1 MVTTPGARAAYT
13 ASGSNAVPGWRGGR
27 GVVLDGAGAA
37 LVSTIVVVL
46 PPTPTTDPAISATPA
61 PIAAAATAS
70 PTAAMRPMRATV
82 ATAVTFPRGNGGGR
96 SGRFHVETTSSPA
109 CTAAPGS
116 ESVNVVRPVVPLSST
131 VPPIRSASWRAIARP
146 RPLPE
151 ACGPSTR

>member
-1 MVTTPGARAAYT
+1 M
-13 ASGSNAVPGWRGGR
+13 
-27 GVVLDGAGAA
+27 VVLDGAEAA

-46 PPTPTTDPAISATPA
+46 PPTPTTDPARSATPA
-61 PIAAAATAS
+61 PIAAATTAS

-82 ATAVTFPRGNGGGR
+82 ATAVAFPRGNGDGG
-96 SGRFHVETTSSPA
+96 SGRFHVETASSLA
-109 CTAAPGS
+109 CTAAAGN
-116 ESVNVVRPVVPLSST
+116 ESVNVVCSVVPLSST